1 MEIRRGGQADQ
12 VKRDLKGI
20 DAAGA
25 KAGTSIAGVNK
36 VLGLLGVGLSVAA
49 VSRFLKSTVANAID
63 AERALDNLA
72 ISVENTGTSF
82 QSVQAAMDGAA
93 NNLQRLT
100 RFGDEQARDALAALT
115 RITGDAA
122 KATELLGI
130 TADVAAATQMDL
142 VSASERVGRLLNG
155 ETSVLKRYGIV
166 IGENEDALTGLR
178 RAVGGFAETE
188 ANGLGVQLQQIR
200 NEFADVL
207 EAIGQAIIGG
217 SDFAGV
223 AQRIKDALEDAEQWV
238 LRNQRAIASWTQ
250 IVVQSFGVGVQMV
263 DLFGTTIVSTFKLV
277 GDILGNIGALLVG
290 VFTLDV
296 TLIKTALSELR
307 DNVVTDTQRIRD
319 ELVETADGFLA
330 LARAIQVA
338 AGTSGGG
345 PVRQR
350 TPGRGTPVAPAPGAV
365 RLDDP
370 KALIADALAESDRW
384 LRLNEEQLQRTLDGI
399 ITSLGFVTQ
408 ATIEAARD
416 AAVLIE
422 QGIAQTLGDAIF
434 NGLSAAFETGSL
446 KAFFAEF
453 GKTLLAA
460 FGQIL
465 VQLGRVL
472 IQYGLT
478 MEALRPLLM
487 NIFTAGP
494 AAIAAGA
501 ALIALGSAFTKV
513 ASGGGGVGRGTATA
527 GAFREPRFAGA
538 QNDVTFRSIFPG
550 TGGNVRSKPAF
561 APTFVLIGEK
571 DPQVQRQLAG
581 IVRGA
586 WERGIR

>member
-1 MEIRRGGQADQ
+1 VEIRRAGQADQ

-49 VSRFLKSTVANAID
+49 VGRFLKSTVANAID

-178 RAVGGFAETE
+178 RVVGGFAETE
-188 ANGLGVQLQQIR
+188 AKGLGVQLMQIR
-200 NEFADVL
+200 NEFGDVL

-263 DLFGTTIVSTFKLV
+263 DLFGTTISSTFKLV

-296 TLIKTALSELR
+296 TLIKTALGELKS
-307 DNVVTDTQRIRD
+307 NVVTDTQAIRD

-338 AGTSGGG
+338 AGASGGG

-350 TPGRGTPVAPAPGAV
+350 TPGRGTAVAPAPGDAPN
-365 RLDDP
+365 DP
-370 KALIADALAESDRW
+370 KALIADALADNDRW

-408 ATIEAARD
+408 ATLEAARD
-416 AAVLIE
+416 AAVMIQ
-422 QGIAQTLGDAIF
+422 QGLAQTLGDAIF

-453 GKTLLAA
+453 GKTLLAG

-478 MEALRPLLM
+478 MEGLRPLLM

-538 QNDVTFRSIFPG
+538 QNEVTFRSIFPG
-550 TGGNVRSKPAF
+550 TGGNVQSKPAF

-581 IVRGA
+581 IVRSA
-586 WERGIR
+586 WERGIG